1 MSMRTCKECH
11 KLFEPRFINGIA
23 LTRCSPC
30 LVSLE
35 REKARRYREQQ
46 KARETAPSKPALKTA
61 LIKKLDSV
69 FSQFIRKRDKGRCF
83 TCGVIKP
90 WKEMQCGHYVPRG
103 NHSTRFDEI
112 NCNAQC
118 ENCNVYHEGQTK
130 LYREALIK
138 MHGKAAILA
147 LEARKYEIRQYT
159 SQELRELIKAYKIK
173 LMQFKYKV

>member
-1 MSMRTCKECH
+1 MTMRQCKECQ
-11 KLFEPRFINGIA
+11 KSFVPRFINGIA

-46 KARETAPSKPALKTA
+46 QARERAPSKPALKMA

-69 FSQFIRKRDKGRCF
+69 FSQFIRQRDRGRCV
-83 TCGVIKP
+83 TCGVVKP
-90 WKEMQCGHYVPRG
+90 WQEMQNGHYVPRG
-103 NHSTRFDEI
+103 NHALRFDEI

-159 SQELRELIKAYKIK
+159 SKELRELIKAYTIKIK
-173 LMQFKYKV
+173 TYD